1 MDIRIGY
8 HTWIAEYPIWINTLG
23 TGEAIKTALQLIYQF
38 TRSEMMDG
46 RWMRE
51 DFTNWKKS
59 TSPSDFTRSSW
70 AWMQRNVPVRPIPSL
85 QGATQMA

>member
-8 HTWIAEYPIWINTLG
+8 HTWIAEYPIWTNTLD

-59 TSPSDFTRSSW
+59 TSPSVFTRSIW

-85 QGATQMA
+85 